1 MTEQTKKQEAQMRT
15 VITGEELENGLFR
28 IGSRYHIRT
37 PTYQYAG
44 TLEAVTGT
52 VFMFS
57 DTATVYDTGP
67 YPQFYGSGGRDGADV
82 QPHVGAGE
90 LIVDRG
96 GTVLH
101 RLLK

>member
-1 MTEQTKKQEAQMRT
+1 MRT
-15 VITGEELENGLFR
+15 IITGEELENGLFK

-37 PTYQYAG
+37 PTYQYTG

-57 DTATVYDTGP
+57 SSATVYETGP
-67 YPQFYGSGGRDGADV
+67 YPEFYGSGGRTGDV
-82 QPHVGAGE
+82 QPHEGAGE